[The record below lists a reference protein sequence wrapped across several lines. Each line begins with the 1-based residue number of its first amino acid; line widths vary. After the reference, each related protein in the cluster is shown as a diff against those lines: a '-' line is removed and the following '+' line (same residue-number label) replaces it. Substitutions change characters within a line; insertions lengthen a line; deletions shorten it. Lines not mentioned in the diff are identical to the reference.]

1 MVRKD
6 RMTSREEWLAKRTSY
21 IGGSDASSILGLN
34 PYKTNIVLWK
44 EKCGLKEPKD
54 ISNEPVVKY
63 GVACEPLIRELFK
76 IDHPDMRVEYEE
88 WNIFL
93 NTAYPWA
100 HASLDGWMF
109 DELGR
114 FGVLEIKTTH
124 IQGTNILKWKD
135 RIPDNYYVQLLHY
148 LMVTEAEFAI
158 LRALL
163 KYEGNFKRSEIRDYK
178 VERKD
183 VVADIEYLQREEEK
197 FMEHIRNR
205 TQPNLIL
212 PEI

>member
-1 MVRKD
+1 
-6 RMTSREEWLAKRTSY
+6 
-21 IGGSDASSILGLN
+21 
-34 PYKTNIVLWK
+34 
-44 EKCGLKEPKD
+44 
-54 ISNEPVVKY
+54 VKY

-76 IDHPDMRVEYEE
+76 LDHPDMRVEYEE

-109 DELGR
+109 DERGR

-183 VVADIEYLQREEEK
+183 VVADIEYLQKEEEK
-197 FMEHIRNR
+197 FVEHIRNR